1 MQKRRKIMA
10 EITLTEVN
18 FENEV
23 LKSDKP
29 VLVDF
34 WATWCGPCRMLSP
47 VISELAEEYEGRVKV
62 GKVNVDEQQ
71 ELAMKY
77 RVASI
82 PTVILFKDG
91 QPVQT
96 SVGARPKAQL
106 EAMLK

>member
-1 MQKRRKIMA
+1 MA

-96 SVGARPKAQL
+96 SVGARPKSQL